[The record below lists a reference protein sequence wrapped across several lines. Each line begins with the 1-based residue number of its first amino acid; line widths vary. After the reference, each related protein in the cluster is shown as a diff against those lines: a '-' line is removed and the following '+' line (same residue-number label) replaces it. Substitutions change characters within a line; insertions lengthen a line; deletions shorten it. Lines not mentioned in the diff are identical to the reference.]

1 MLSIAKVSEK
11 EFSDVEL
18 VTIEK
23 TRTGFQ
29 VTDEDSG
36 MILVA
41 CTSEYK
47 YIISALIRHFNW
59 TVCNDCLYEH
69 PEFAILDD
77 TEENRKDEDISFRFI
92 MQA

>member
-18 VTIEK
+18 VAIEK
-23 TRTGFQ
+23 TKSGLQ
-29 VTDEDSG
+29 VIDEDSG
-36 MILVA
+36 MVLVT

-47 YIISALIRHFNW
+47 YIVSALIRHFNW

-77 TEENRKDEDISFRFI
+77 TEENRKDKDI
-92 MQA
+92 